1 MERREKE
8 KKFNLLAL
16 WFVKLIDAMER
27 EDQDIY
33 LALKEKIL
41 NML

>member
-8 KKFNLLAL
+8 KKFNLFAL

-27 EDQDIY
+27 EGQDIY